1 MKKRYLSFLL
11 LASAISACDMKPMD
25 HFVLRGT
32 IPGAMDSTEIELA
45 IPGENKERL
54 KGFIV
59 NERFEFRGKLEQPTL
74 CELRLNNQDICDRK
88 NIKEENKIIYAD
100 INFFVENG
108 ELTFT
113 TPHVDSLPHSFWK
126 YDIRKEKNYTLT
138 GSPAQDIYYAYQQ
151 QTIPARHLLRTFRF
165 QENKQPEDAKR
176 MIAAQAELARQ
187 NREFIAGHSNLAVN
201 LVLVEELKK
210 EPFTYD
216 QGYLDEL
223 EQLFASYRD
232 TCPRLKNFRQYL
244 KEASAFAQGKPL
256 QEGKVITPKGD
267 TLSLL
272 AQLKAGQYTLIDFWA
287 SWCGP
292 CRWAI
297 PKVEQLY
304 KRYDRNRLAVV
315 SVSLDQEKAD
325 WEKAMEKEKMPWPQL
340 WAGSRDQLI
349 AVSYA
354 YHISGIPRLLLISP
368 DGKVVFSGHSADA
381 LRMAV
386 EKWIGF

>member
-11 LASAISACDMKPMD
+11 LASAMSACDMKPMD

-32 IPGAMDSTEIELA
+32 IPGAMDSTEIELV

-54 KGFIV
+54 KGFII

-100 INFFVENG
+100 INFFVEDG

-176 MIAAQAELARQ
+176 MVTAQAKLARQ
-187 NREFIAGHSNLAVN
+187 TREFIAGHSNLAVN

-232 TCPRLKNFRQYL
+232 TCPGLKNFRQYL

-292 CRWAI
+292 CRASF
-297 PKVEQLY
+297 PHLREMYKLHGEKV
-304 KRYDRNRLAVV
+304 NFI
-315 SVSLDQEKAD
+315 SVSLDKEEKE
-325 WEKAMEKEKMPWPQL
+325 WQKAMGEEKLPWSQFL
-340 WAGSRDQLI
+340 ATRALSKEVGKNYNLKS
-349 AVSYA
+349 
-354 YHISGIPRLLLISP
+354 IPTFLFIDP
-368 DGKVVFSGHSADA
+368 DGKIIFSGHSSDELEAELA
-381 LRMAV
+381 
-386 EKWIGF
+386 KTH

>member
-32 IPGAMDSTEIELA
+32 IPGAMDSTEIELV

-59 NERFEFRGKLEQPTL
+59 NERFEFRGKLEHPTH
-74 CELRLNNQDICDRK
+74 CELRLNNYAACERK
-88 NIKEENKIIYAD
+88 GIKEENKIIYAD

-108 ELTFT
+108 KLTFT

-232 TCPRLKNFRQYL
+232 TCPGLKNFRQYL

-292 CRWAI
+292 CRASF
-297 PKVEQLY
+297 PHLREMYKLHGEKV
-304 KRYDRNRLAVV
+304 NFI
-315 SVSLDQEKAD
+315 SVSLDKEEKE
-325 WEKAMEKEKMPWPQL
+325 WQKAMGEEKLPWSQFL
-340 WAGSRDQLI
+340 ATRALSKEVGKHYNLKS
-349 AVSYA
+349 
-354 YHISGIPRLLLISP
+354 IPTFLFIDP
-368 DGKVVFSGHSADA
+368 DGKIIFSGHSSDELEAELA
-381 LRMAV
+381 
-386 EKWIGF
+386 KTH

>member
-1 MKKRYLSFLL
+1 MNMKKRYLSFLL
-11 LASAISACDMKPMD
+11 LASAMSACDMKPMD

-32 IPGAMDSTEIELA
+32 IPGAMDSTEIELV

-59 NERFEFRGKLEQPTL
+59 NEQFEFRGKLEHPTL

-88 NIKEENKIIYAD
+88 NIKEENKIIYVD

-165 QENKQPEDAKR
+165 QENKQPEDTKR
-176 MIAAQAELARQ
+176 MIAAQAKLARQ

-232 TCPRLKNFRQYL
+232 TCPGLKNFRQYL

-292 CRWAI
+292 CRASF
-297 PKVEQLY
+297 PHLREMYKLHGEKV
-304 KRYDRNRLAVV
+304 NFI
-315 SVSLDQEKAD
+315 SVSLDKEEKE
-325 WEKAMEKEKMPWPQL
+325 WQKAMGEEKLPWSQFL
-340 WAGSRDQLI
+340 ATRALSKEVGKYYNLKS
-349 AVSYA
+349 
-354 YHISGIPRLLLISP
+354 IPTFLFIDP
-368 DGKVVFSGHSADA
+368 DGKIIFSGHSSDELEAELA
-381 LRMAV
+381 
-386 EKWIGF
+386 KTH

>member
-1 MKKRYLSFLL
+1 MNMKKRYLSFLL
-11 LASAISACDMKPMD
+11 LASAMSACDMKPMD

-32 IPGAMDSTEIELA
+32 IPGAMDSTEIELV

-54 KGFIV
+54 KGFII

-108 ELTFT
+108 KLTFT

-176 MIAAQAELARQ
+176 MIAAQAKLARQ
-187 NREFIAGHSNLAVN
+187 TREFIADHSNLAVN

-292 CRWAI
+292 CRASF
-297 PKVEQLY
+297 PHLREMYKLHGEKV
-304 KRYDRNRLAVV
+304 NFI
-315 SVSLDQEKAD
+315 SVSLDKEEKE
-325 WEKAMEKEKMPWPQL
+325 WQKAMGEEKLPWSQFL
-340 WAGSRDQLI
+340 ATRALSKEVGKYYNLKS
-349 AVSYA
+349 
-354 YHISGIPRLLLISP
+354 IPTFLFIDP
-368 DGKVVFSGHSADA
+368 DGKIIFSGHSSDELEAELA
-381 LRMAV
+381 
-386 EKWIGF
+386 KTH

>member
-1 MKKRYLSFLL
+1 MNMKKRYLSFLL
-11 LASAISACDMKPMD
+11 LASAMSACDMKPMD

-32 IPGAMDSTEIELA
+32 IPGAMDSTEIELV

-54 KGFIV
+54 KGFII

-74 CELRLNNQDICDRK
+74 CDLRLNNQDICDRK

-100 INFFVENG
+100 INFFVEDG

-176 MIAAQAELARQ
+176 MVTAQAKLARQ
-187 NREFIAGHSNLAVN
+187 TREFIAGHSNLAVN

-232 TCPRLKNFRQYL
+232 TCPGLKNFRQYL

-292 CRWAI
+292 CRASF
-297 PKVEQLY
+297 PHLREMYKLHGEKV
-304 KRYDRNRLAVV
+304 NFI
-315 SVSLDQEKAD
+315 SVSLDKEEKE
-325 WEKAMEKEKMPWPQL
+325 WQKAMGEEKLPWSQFL
-340 WAGSRDQLI
+340 ATRALSKEVGKNYNLKS
-349 AVSYA
+349 
-354 YHISGIPRLLLISP
+354 IPTFLFIDP
-368 DGKVVFSGHSADA
+368 DGKIIFSGHSSDELEAELA
-381 LRMAV
+381 
-386 EKWIGF
+386 KTH

>member
-74 CELRLNNQDICDRK
+74 CELRLNNQDICDQK

-151 QTIPARHLLRTFRF
+151 QTIPTRHLLRTFRF

-176 MIAAQAELARQ
+176 IVAAQAELARQ

-292 CRWAI
+292 CRASF
-297 PKVEQLY
+297 PHLREMYKLHGEKV
-304 KRYDRNRLAVV
+304 NFI
-315 SVSLDQEKAD
+315 SVSLDKEEKE
-325 WEKAMEKEKMPWPQL
+325 WQKAMGEEKLPWSQFL
-340 WAGSRDQLI
+340 ATRALSKEVGKHYNLKS
-349 AVSYA
+349 
-354 YHISGIPRLLLISP
+354 IPTFLFIDP
-368 DGKVVFSGHSADA
+368 DGKIIFSGHSSDELEAELA
-381 LRMAV
+381 
-386 EKWIGF
+386 KTH

>member
-108 ELTFT
+108 KLTFT

-151 QTIPARHLLRTFRF
+151 QTIPTRHLLRTFRF

-176 MIAAQAELARQ
+176 IVAAQTELARQ
-187 NREFIAGHSNLAVN
+187 TREFIAGHSNLAVN
-201 LVLVEELKK
+201 LMLVEELKK

-232 TCPRLKNFRQYL
+232 TCLRLKNFRQYL

-256 QEGKVITPKGD
+256 QEGKVITSKGD

-292 CRWAI
+292 CRASF
-297 PKVEQLY
+297 PHLREMYKLHGEKV
-304 KRYDRNRLAVV
+304 NFI
-315 SVSLDQEKAD
+315 SVSLDKEEKE
-325 WEKAMEKEKMPWPQL
+325 WQKAMGEEKLPWSQFL
-340 WAGSRDQLI
+340 ATRALSKEVGKYYNLKS
-349 AVSYA
+349 
-354 YHISGIPRLLLISP
+354 IPTFLFIDP
-368 DGKVVFSGHSADA
+368 DGKIIFSGHSSDELEAELA
-381 LRMAV
+381 
-386 EKWIGF
+386 KTH

>member
-1 MKKRYLSFLL
+1 MKKRHLSFLL

-108 ELTFT
+108 KLTFT

-151 QTIPARHLLRTFRF
+151 QTIPTRHLLRTFRF

-176 MIAAQAELARQ
+176 IVAAQTELARQ
-187 NREFIAGHSNLAVN
+187 TREFIAGHSNLAVN
-201 LVLVEELKK
+201 LMLVEELKK

-256 QEGKVITPKGD
+256 QEGKVITSKGD

-292 CRWAI
+292 CRASF
-297 PKVEQLY
+297 PHLREMYKLHGEKV
-304 KRYDRNRLAVV
+304 NFI
-315 SVSLDQEKAD
+315 SVSLDKEEKE
-325 WEKAMEKEKMPWPQL
+325 WQKAMGEEKLPWSQFL
-340 WAGSRDQLI
+340 ATRALSKEVGKYYNLKS
-349 AVSYA
+349 
-354 YHISGIPRLLLISP
+354 IPTFLFIDP
-368 DGKVVFSGHSADA
+368 DGKIIFSGHSSDELEAELA
-381 LRMAV
+381 
-386 EKWIGF
+386 KTH

>member
-1 MKKRYLSFLL
+1 MNMKKRYLSFLL

-74 CELRLNNQDICDRK
+74 CELRLNNQDICDQK

-151 QTIPARHLLRTFRF
+151 QTIPTRHLLRTFRF

-176 MIAAQAELARQ
+176 IVAAQAELARQ

-292 CRWAI
+292 CRASF
-297 PKVEQLY
+297 PHLREMYKLHGEKV
-304 KRYDRNRLAVV
+304 NFI
-315 SVSLDQEKAD
+315 SVSLDKEEKE
-325 WEKAMEKEKMPWPQL
+325 WQKAMGEEKLPWSQFL
-340 WAGSRDQLI
+340 ATRALSKEVGKHYNLKS
-349 AVSYA
+349 
-354 YHISGIPRLLLISP
+354 IPTFLFIDP
-368 DGKVVFSGHSADA
+368 DGKIIFSGHSSDELEAELA
-381 LRMAV
+381 
-386 EKWIGF
+386 KTH

>member
-1 MKKRYLSFLL
+1 MNMKKRYLSFLL

-126 YDIRKEKNYTLT
+126 YDLRKEKNYTLT

-256 QEGKVITPKGD
+256 QEGKVITSKGD

-292 CRWAI
+292 CRASF
-297 PKVEQLY
+297 PHLREMYKLHGEKV
-304 KRYDRNRLAVV
+304 NFI
-315 SVSLDQEKAD
+315 SVSLDKEEKE
-325 WEKAMEKEKMPWPQL
+325 WQKAMGEEKLPWSQFLATRALSKEVGKHYNLKSIPTFL
-340 WAGSRDQLI
+340 FI
-349 AVSYA
+349 A
-354 YHISGIPRLLLISP
+354 P
-368 DGKVVFSGHSADA
+368 DGKIIFSGHSSDELEAELA
-381 LRMAV
+381 
-386 EKWIGF
+386 KTH

>member
-1 MKKRYLSFLL
+1 MNMKKRYLSFLL

-256 QEGKVITPKGD
+256 QEGKVITSKGD

-292 CRWAI
+292 CRASF
-297 PKVEQLY
+297 PHLREMYKLHGEKV
-304 KRYDRNRLAVV
+304 NFI
-315 SVSLDQEKAD
+315 SVSLDKEEKE
-325 WEKAMEKEKMPWPQL
+325 WQKAMGEEKLPWSQFLATRALSKEVGKHYNLKSIPTFL
-340 WAGSRDQLI
+340 FI
-349 AVSYA
+349 A
-354 YHISGIPRLLLISP
+354 P
-368 DGKVVFSGHSADA
+368 DGKIIFSVHSSDELEAELA
-381 LRMAV
+381 
-386 EKWIGF
+386 KTH

>member
-1 MKKRYLSFLL
+1 MNMKKRYLSFLL

-32 IPGAMDSTEIELA
+32 IPGAMDSTEIELV

-100 INFFVENG
+100 INFFVENRK
-108 ELTFT
+108 LTFT

-151 QTIPARHLLRTFRF
+151 QTIPTRHLLRTFRF

-176 MIAAQAELARQ
+176 IVAAQTELARQ
-187 NREFIAGHSNLAVN
+187 TREFIADHSNLAVN

-256 QEGKVITPKGD
+256 QEGKVITSKGD

-292 CRWAI
+292 CRASF
-297 PKVEQLY
+297 PHLREMYKLHGEKV
-304 KRYDRNRLAVV
+304 NFI
-315 SVSLDQEKAD
+315 SVSLDKEEKE
-325 WEKAMEKEKMPWPQL
+325 WQKAMGEEKLPWSQFL
-340 WAGSRDQLI
+340 ATRALSKEVGKHYNLKS
-349 AVSYA
+349 
-354 YHISGIPRLLLISP
+354 IPTFLFIDP
-368 DGKVVFSGHSADA
+368 DGKIIFSGHSSDELEAELA
-381 LRMAV
+381 
-386 EKWIGF
+386 KTH

>member
-292 CRWAI
+292 CRASF
-297 PKVEQLY
+297 PHLREMYKLHGEKV
-304 KRYDRNRLAVV
+304 NFI
-315 SVSLDQEKAD
+315 SVSLDKEEKE
-325 WEKAMEKEKMPWPQL
+325 WQKAMGEEKLPWSQFL
-340 WAGSRDQLI
+340 ATRALSKEVGKYYNLKS
-349 AVSYA
+349 
-354 YHISGIPRLLLISP
+354 IPTFLFIDP
-368 DGKVVFSGHSADA
+368 DGKIIFSGHSSDELEAELA
-381 LRMAV
+381 
-386 EKWIGF
+386 KTH

>member
-1 MKKRYLSFLL
+1 MNMKKRYLSFLL

-108 ELTFT
+108 KLTFT

-151 QTIPARHLLRTFRF
+151 QTIPTRHLLRTFRF

-176 MIAAQAELARQ
+176 IVAAQTELARQ
-187 NREFIAGHSNLAVN
+187 TREFIAGHSNLAVN
-201 LVLVEELKK
+201 LMLVEELKK

-256 QEGKVITPKGD
+256 QEGKVITSKGD

-292 CRWAI
+292 CRASF
-297 PKVEQLY
+297 PHLREMYKLHGEKV
-304 KRYDRNRLAVV
+304 NFI
-315 SVSLDQEKAD
+315 SVSLDKEEKE
-325 WEKAMEKEKMPWPQL
+325 WQKAMGEEKLPWSQFL
-340 WAGSRDQLI
+340 ATRALSKEVGKYYNLKS
-349 AVSYA
+349 
-354 YHISGIPRLLLISP
+354 IPTFLFIDP
-368 DGKVVFSGHSADA
+368 DGKIIFSGHSSDELEAELA
-381 LRMAV
+381 
-386 EKWIGF
+386 KTH

>member
-1 MKKRYLSFLL
+1 MNMKKRYLSFLL
-11 LASAISACDMKPMD
+11 LASAMSACDMKPMD

-32 IPGAMDSTEIELA
+32 IPGAMDSTEIELV

-59 NERFEFRGKLEQPTL
+59 NEQFEFRGKLEHPTL

-88 NIKEENKIIYAD
+88 NIKEENKIIYVD

-165 QENKQPEDAKR
+165 QENKHPEDAKR
-176 MIAAQAELARQ
+176 MVAAQAELAQ
-187 NREFIAGHSNLAVN
+187 QTREFIAGHSNLAVN
-201 LVLVEELKK
+201 LMLVEELKK

-216 QGYLDEL
+216 QRYLDEL

-232 TCPRLKNFRQYL
+232 TCPGLKNFHQYL

-292 CRWAI
+292 CRASF
-297 PKVEQLY
+297 PHLREMYKLHGEKVHFI
-304 KRYDRNRLAVV
+304 
-315 SVSLDQEKAD
+315 SVSLDKEEKE
-325 WEKAMEKEKMPWPQL
+325 WQKAMGEEKLPWSQFL
-340 WAGSRDQLI
+340 ATRALSKEVGKYYNLKS
-349 AVSYA
+349 
-354 YHISGIPRLLLISP
+354 IPTFLFIDP
-368 DGKVVFSGHSADA
+368 DGKIIFSGHSSDELEAELA
-381 LRMAV
+381 
-386 EKWIGF
+386 KTH

>member
-1 MKKRYLSFLL
+1 MNMKKRYLSFLL

-256 QEGKVITPKGD
+256 QEGKVITSKGD

-292 CRWAI
+292 CRASF
-297 PKVEQLY
+297 PHLREMYKLHGEKV
-304 KRYDRNRLAVV
+304 NFI
-315 SVSLDQEKAD
+315 SVSLDKEEKE
-325 WEKAMEKEKMPWPQL
+325 WQKAMGEEKLPWSQFLATRALSKEVGKHYNLKSIPTFL
-340 WAGSRDQLI
+340 FI
-349 AVSYA
+349 A
-354 YHISGIPRLLLISP
+354 P
-368 DGKVVFSGHSADA
+368 DGKIIFSGHSSDELEAELA
-381 LRMAV
+381 
-386 EKWIGF
+386 KTH

>member
-1 MKKRYLSFLL
+1 MNMKKRYLSFLL
-11 LASAISACDMKPMD
+11 LASAMSACDMKPMD

-32 IPGAMDSTEIELA
+32 IPGAMDSTEIELV

-54 KGFIV
+54 KGFII

-100 INFFVENG
+100 INFFVEDG

-176 MIAAQAELARQ
+176 MVTAQAKLARPT
-187 NREFIAGHSNLAVN
+187 REFIAGHSNLAVN

-232 TCPRLKNFRQYL
+232 TCPGLKNFRQYL

-292 CRWAI
+292 CRASF
-297 PKVEQLY
+297 PHLREMYKLHGEKV
-304 KRYDRNRLAVV
+304 NFI
-315 SVSLDQEKAD
+315 SVSLDKEEKE
-325 WEKAMEKEKMPWPQL
+325 WQKAMGEEKLPWSQFL
-340 WAGSRDQLI
+340 ATRALSKEVGKNYNLKS
-349 AVSYA
+349 
-354 YHISGIPRLLLISP
+354 IPTFLFIDP
-368 DGKVVFSGHSADA
+368 DGKIIFSGHSSDELEAELA
-381 LRMAV
+381 
-386 EKWIGF
+386 KTH

>member
-1 MKKRYLSFLL
+1 MNMKKRYLSFLL

-32 IPGAMDSTEIELA
+32 IPGAMDSTEIELV

-59 NERFEFRGKLEQPTL
+59 NERFEFRGKLEHPTH

-108 ELTFT
+108 KLTFT

-176 MIAAQAELARQ
+176 MIAAQAKLARQ
-187 NREFIAGHSNLAVN
+187 TREFIADHSNLAVN

-292 CRWAI
+292 CRASF
-297 PKVEQLY
+297 PHLREMYKLHGEKV
-304 KRYDRNRLAVV
+304 NFI
-315 SVSLDQEKAD
+315 SVSLDKEEKE
-325 WEKAMEKEKMPWPQL
+325 WQKAMGEEKLPWSQFL
-340 WAGSRDQLI
+340 ATRALSKEVGKYYNLKS
-349 AVSYA
+349 
-354 YHISGIPRLLLISP
+354 IPTFLFIDP
-368 DGKVVFSGHSADA
+368 DGKIIFSGHSSDELEAELA
-381 LRMAV
+381 
-386 EKWIGF
+386 KTH

>member
-108 ELTFT
+108 KLTFT

-151 QTIPARHLLRTFRF
+151 QTIPTRHLLRTFRF

-176 MIAAQAELARQ
+176 IVAAQTELARQ
-187 NREFIAGHSNLAVN
+187 TREFIAGHSNLAVN
-201 LVLVEELKK
+201 LMLVEELKK

-256 QEGKVITPKGD
+256 QEGKVITSKGD

-292 CRWAI
+292 CRASF
-297 PKVEQLY
+297 PHLREMYKLHGEKV
-304 KRYDRNRLAVV
+304 NFI
-315 SVSLDQEKAD
+315 SVSLDKEEKE
-325 WEKAMEKEKMPWPQL
+325 WQKAMGEEKLPWSQFL
-340 WAGSRDQLI
+340 ATRALSKEVGKYYNLKS
-349 AVSYA
+349 
-354 YHISGIPRLLLISP
+354 IPTFLFIDP
-368 DGKVVFSGHSADA
+368 DGKIIFSGHSSDELEAELA
-381 LRMAV
+381 
-386 EKWIGF
+386 KTH

>member
-1 MKKRYLSFLL
+1 MNMKKRYLSFLL

-292 CRWAI
+292 CRASF
-297 PKVEQLY
+297 PHLREMYKLHGEKV
-304 KRYDRNRLAVV
+304 NFI
-315 SVSLDQEKAD
+315 SVSLDKEEKE
-325 WEKAMEKEKMPWPQL
+325 WQKAMGEEKLPWSQFL
-340 WAGSRDQLI
+340 ATRALSKEVGKYYNLKS
-349 AVSYA
+349 
-354 YHISGIPRLLLISP
+354 IPTFLFIDP
-368 DGKVVFSGHSADA
+368 DGKIIFSGHSSDELEAELA
-381 LRMAV
+381 
-386 EKWIGF
+386 KTH

>member
-1 MKKRYLSFLL
+1 MNMKKRYLSFLL
-11 LASAISACDMKPMD
+11 LASAMSACDMKPMD

-32 IPGAMDSTEIELA
+32 IPGAMDSTEIELV

-54 KGFIV
+54 KGFII

-100 INFFVENG
+100 ISFFVEDG

-176 MIAAQAELARQ
+176 MVTAQAKLARQ
-187 NREFIAGHSNLAVN
+187 TREFIAGHSNLAVN

-232 TCPRLKNFRQYL
+232 TCPGLKNFRQYL

-292 CRWAI
+292 CRASF
-297 PKVEQLY
+297 PHLREMYKLHGEKV
-304 KRYDRNRLAVV
+304 NFI
-315 SVSLDQEKAD
+315 SVSLDKEEKE
-325 WEKAMEKEKMPWPQL
+325 WQKAMGEEKLPWSQFL
-340 WAGSRDQLI
+340 ATRALSKEVGKNYNLKS
-349 AVSYA
+349 
-354 YHISGIPRLLLISP
+354 IPTFLFIDP
-368 DGKVVFSGHSADA
+368 DGKIIFSGHSSDELEAELA
-381 LRMAV
+381 
-386 EKWIGF
+386 KTH

>member
-108 ELTFT
+108 KLTFT

-151 QTIPARHLLRTFRF
+151 QTIPTRHLLRTFRF

-176 MIAAQAELARQ
+176 IVAAQTELARQ
-187 NREFIAGHSNLAVN
+187 TREFIAGHSNLAVN
-201 LVLVEELKK
+201 LMLVEELKK

-256 QEGKVITPKGD
+256 QEGKVITSKGD

-287 SWCGP
+287 SWGGP
-292 CRWAI
+292 CRASF
-297 PKVEQLY
+297 PHLREMYKLHGEKV
-304 KRYDRNRLAVV
+304 NFI
-315 SVSLDQEKAD
+315 SVSLDKEEKE
-325 WEKAMEKEKMPWPQL
+325 WQKAMGEEKLPWSQFL
-340 WAGSRDQLI
+340 ATRALSKEVGKYYNLKS
-349 AVSYA
+349 
-354 YHISGIPRLLLISP
+354 IPTFLFIDP
-368 DGKVVFSGHSADA
+368 DGKIIFSGHSSDELEAELA
-381 LRMAV
+381 
-386 EKWIGF
+386 KTH

>member
-1 MKKRYLSFLL
+1 MNMKKRYLSFLL
-11 LASAISACDMKPMD
+11 LASAMSACDMKPMD

-32 IPGAMDSTEIELA
+32 IPGAMDSTEIELV

-54 KGFIV
+54 KGFII

-100 INFFVENG
+100 INFFVEDG

-176 MIAAQAELARQ
+176 MVTAQAKLARQ
-187 NREFIAGHSNLAVN
+187 TREFIAGHSNLAVN

-232 TCPRLKNFRQYL
+232 TCPGLKNFRQYL

-292 CRWAI
+292 CRASF
-297 PKVEQLY
+297 PHLREMYKLHGEKV
-304 KRYDRNRLAVV
+304 NFI
-315 SVSLDQEKAD
+315 SVSLDKEEKE
-325 WEKAMEKEKMPWPQL
+325 WQKAMGEEKLPWSQFL
-340 WAGSRDQLI
+340 ATRALSKEVGKNYNLKS
-349 AVSYA
+349 
-354 YHISGIPRLLLISP
+354 IPTFLFIDP
-368 DGKVVFSGHSADA
+368 DGKIIFSGHSSDELEAELA
-381 LRMAV
+381 
-386 EKWIGF
+386 KTH